1 MRCHVRTHR
10 NHRPHVAV
18 LSVLA
23 LLSGVSASVVAT
35 EPMTC
40 ELAFTAGNWSMH
52 HRSARGTGELRCAD
66 GRTLPVRVSVKAQGS
81 DTLRIDAGAASFSGV
96 EDPRDVIGAYV
107 ANGQVGNA
115 LAMRKGAIAL
125 RVTATGDWW
134 QQGGRPDTLVIA
146 AR

>member
-1 MRCHVRTHR
+1 MRCHLRTHR
-10 NHRPHVAV
+10 NHRPLAAV
-18 LSVLA
+18 LSAFVLLA
-23 LLSGVSASVVAT
+23 GVPASGIAS

-52 HRSARGTGELRCAD
+52 HRTARGSGELRCAD
-66 GRTLPVRVSVKAQGS
+66 GRTLPVRVSVKAHGG

-107 ANGQVGNA
+107 ANGQVGND

-125 RVTATGDWW
+125 RVTGTGDWW
-134 QQGGRPDTLVIA
+134 QQGGRPGTLVIA

>member
-1 MRCHVRTHR
+1 MRCHPRTR
-10 NHRPHVAV
+10 PNHRPIVAV
-18 LSVLA
+18 LSALVLCTG
-23 LLSGVSASVVAT
+23 LPASVVAS
-35 EPMTC
+35 ELMTC

-52 HRSARGTGELRCAD
+52 HRTARGTGELRCAD
-66 GRTLPVRVSVKAQGS
+66 GRTLPVRVSVKANGG

-107 ANGQVGNA
+107 ASGQVGND
-115 LAMRKGAIAL
+115 LAMRKGAVAL

-134 QQGGRPDTLVIA
+134 QQGGRPGTLVIA